1 LTLLG
6 QKIYSAQPNDER
18 KNNVNVLKLITLLLI
33 IFIASVFVAAALDF
47 SRANG
52 LETHFFVIMFFVFYT
67 VANWKNV
74 KDYQRMNYGNI
85 KLQLWEKMILFPVSR
100 NLFRKENIVYQ
111 RALLSSTICLLIL
124 LTFVQMPFIDLLAL
138 VYVVFHGHKLKK
150 LLMII

>member
-1 LTLLG
+1 
-6 QKIYSAQPNDER
+6 
-18 KNNVNVLKLITLLLI
+18 
-33 IFIASVFVAAALDF
+33 
-47 SRANG
+47 
-52 LETHFFVIMFFVFYT
+52 MFFVFYT